1 MLTMLAFPTI
11 ASAQDNQ
18 PPGLPAVDFGDEDVP
33 EFETDDTN
41 VVEEEEDDDIGSPPS
56 LEIDTGTDDP
66 EPPVITIDPSTPD
79 PDPVDPTPNPS
90 PDELPT
96 TGSPALLLSFL
107 PALGYS
113 ITKKLNK

>member
-1 MLTMLAFPTI
+1 MLAFPTI

-33 EFETDDTN
+33 EFETTDTTDTTDT
-41 VVEEEEDDDIGSPPS
+41 EEDDIGSPPS
-56 LEIDTGTDDP
+56 LQINTGTDTP
-66 EPPVITIDPSTPD
+66 EPPSIQTVDPA
-79 PDPVDPTPNPS
+79 PVDPTPEPTPTQL
-90 PDELPT
+90 PD

-113 ITKKLNK
+113 VTKKLNK